1 VVVVVAVD
9 GIYGVATMAL
19 MALMVPLAGVPLLKE
34 IPEILEATMEGV
46 AVEEEEEEGAEVV
59 IAVFNNVPFS

>member
-1 VVVVVAVD
+1 MVVVVAVD

-19 MALMVPLAGVPLLKE
+19 MALMVSLAGVPLLKE

-46 AVEEEEEEGAEVV
+46 AVEEEEEGAEVV

>member
-1 VVVVVAVD
+1 MVVVVAVD

-46 AVEEEEEEGAEVV
+46 AVEEEEGAEVV